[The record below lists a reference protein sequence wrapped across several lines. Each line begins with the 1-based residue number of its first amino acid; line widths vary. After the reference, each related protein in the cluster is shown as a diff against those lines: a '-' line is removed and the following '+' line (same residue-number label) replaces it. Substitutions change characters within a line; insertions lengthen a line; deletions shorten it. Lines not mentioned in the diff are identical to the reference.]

1 MVTFIRGVIQKIAF
15 GRKAFKGQAPAR
27 HFGCFDPVVD
37 IDGFITIYL
46 KSINQFVSKM
56 PFSPNAPNLSGV
68 DSASQRALFFSGSP
82 PHRFSSFFESINVD
96 ARFRSSG

>member
-46 KSINQFVSKM
+46 KSINQFVS
-56 PFSPNAPNLSGV
+56 
-68 DSASQRALFFSGSP
+68 
-82 PHRFSSFFESINVD
+82 
-96 ARFRSSG
+96 